1 MTLSQIM
8 RRSRWGDVSR
18 YVKRFHRHTDK
29 LTLSLYEKM
38 FNEMQRIEPEGEGMC
53 IELHRYNSN
62 LDGLDWG
69 ENYRFKADIKVS
81 PRGKLLRYM
90 WSRYLGAKV
99 KDMCETKRKY
109 REAESCNETNENDAE
124 PCAMPYAAITANML
138 CHLSGHGYSQAE
150 VENNIKRNLTDEA
163 MGYSVCR
170 VLPFQ
175 EQIGI
180 DVRQMLISKIPD
192 KRLVD
197 DFLNDN
203 DSQRRYAEIVC
214 LTTYFSTLYGWSR
227 KIVSHASIAL
237 TDIVTRRPCNRSY
250 MVIAC
255 LPSYELSE
263 EAISTIKYHLDAPH
277 LRKTLFVEDDSLT
290 DRIRVEVFV
299 GTYC

>member
-8 RRSRWGDVSR
+8 CRSRWENVRR
-18 YVKRFHRHTDK
+18 YVMKFDHRANDNRIG
-29 LTLSLYEKM
+29 LYEKM
-38 FNEMQRIEPEGEGMC
+38 FNEMCGIEPEGEGMC

-62 LDGLDWG
+62 LDGLDCG
-69 ENYRFKADIKVS
+69 ENHSFEADIKVA

-90 WSRYLGAKV
+90 WSRYLGADV

-109 REAESCNETNENDAE
+109 HKSGSCNETYENDAK
-124 PCAMPYAAITANML
+124 PCVMPYAAITANML
-138 CHLSGHGYSQAE
+138 RYLSEHGYSQAE

-163 MGYSVCR
+163 MGYSVCY
-170 VLPFQ
+170 VLPFH
-175 EQIGI
+175 EKIGI
-180 DVRQMLISKIPD
+180 DVRQILMSKIPD

-203 DSQRRYAEIVC
+203 DSQKRYAEIVC
-214 LTTYFSTLYGWSR
+214 LTTYFSNLYGWSK
-227 KIVSHASIAL
+227 KIISHASIAL
-237 TDIVTRRPCNRSY
+237 NDIVTRRPCDRSY

-255 LPSYELSE
+255 PPSYELSE

-299 GTYC
+299 GTYY